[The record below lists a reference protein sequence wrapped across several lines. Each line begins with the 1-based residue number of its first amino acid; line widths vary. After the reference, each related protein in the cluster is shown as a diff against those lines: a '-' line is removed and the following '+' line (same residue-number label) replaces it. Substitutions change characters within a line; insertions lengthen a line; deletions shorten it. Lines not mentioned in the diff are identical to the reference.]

1 MNTIRIQSEP
11 FDASAESEALSNSC
25 ADVGALVTFVGL
37 VRRDDGLIS
46 LSLEHYPE
54 MSDREIARH
63 IEEAQSRWPLL
74 GTTVIHRVGRLEPGD
89 AIVFVGVASRHRNA
103 AFAAA
108 EFLMDYLKTRAPFWK
123 QEERASGCTWVEAKF
138 TDDAAATRWQNS
150 DVSDRPSE

>member
-1 MNTIRIQSEP
+1 MNTIRIQSGP
-11 FDASAESEALSNSC
+11 FDVSAESEALTKSC

-54 MSDREIARH
+54 MTEREIARH
-63 IEEAQSRWPLL
+63 VDEARSRWPLL

-89 AIVFVGVASRHRNA
+89 PIVFVGVASSHRNA

-108 EFLMDYLKTRAPFWK
+108 DFLMDYLKTRAPLWK
-123 QEERASGCTWVEAKF
+123 HEERASGNTWVEAKSS
-138 TDDAAATRWQNS
+138 DDAAATRWQK
-150 DVSDRPSE
+150 

>member
-11 FDASAESEALSNSC
+11 FDVCAESEALTKSC

-46 LSLEHYPE
+46 LSLEHYSE
-54 MSDREIARH
+54 MTEREIARH
-63 IEEAQSRWPLL
+63 VDEARSRWPLL

-89 AIVFVGVASRHRNA
+89 PIVFVGVASSHRNA

-108 EFLMDYLKTRAPFWK
+108 EFLMDYLKTRAPLWK
-123 QEERASGCTWVEAKF
+123 QEERASGNAWVEAKSS
-138 TDDAAATRWQNS
+138 DDAAATRWQK
-150 DVSDRPSE
+150 